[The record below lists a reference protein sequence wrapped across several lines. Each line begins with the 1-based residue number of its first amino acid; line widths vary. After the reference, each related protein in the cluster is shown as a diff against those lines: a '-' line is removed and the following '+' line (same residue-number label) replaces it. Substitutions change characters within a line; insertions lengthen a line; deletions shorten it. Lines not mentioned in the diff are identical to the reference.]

1 MVRRFLRFISPVLG
15 PALLVGWLHFAG
27 TYSTGRDA
35 AGIGAVSV
43 AMIAVG
49 FYRKRGLAPLTR
61 GSLEGT
67 VRSFLPAW
75 RLGPSLAWAL
85 LCWVVLGS
93 LDQLFESTPVP
104 RRGMKAEALREYKD
118 LRVGLALS
126 GGGYRAA
133 LVHAGVLDVLAR
145 RGVPVTNLS
154 TVSGGSIIGS
164 FIAAGGNPRDFE
176 EAVAGGR
183 FRLSRDMLDF
193 QNAVRILASTEL
205 PLVHIALWPFGRFT
219 TRSVQANLVDRVLL
233 NGAKARSMEIEGAPL
248 VMVCMTDLTYALAV
262 GAMPD
267 GLLLAGPTQKRFFKN
282 GEALEI
288 DGLNRLA
295 NRVAVSGGFPGVF
308 PALSAPATIVTFPW
322 SIPGKNRSETLALT
336 LADGGIRD
344 NLGLT
349 LLEAANDQAR
359 NPPDTA
365 KDWKGYTPDP
375 RWKIDLMI
383 ISDGGKFLEATNASG
398 LFSEIMRAIDISGL
412 ETGVERP
419 IQLSDELPKIMLSPL
434 SIFALSPDL
443 ILLGTKY
450 DELRNSLFSYFS
462 PTAYSDDLLSEIVS
476 LLPDQKLAQTRL
488 RQYLAARTSKG
499 VNLTKV
505 RESCVG
511 KEPDPAVWE
520 CAWWGLVSIVGEDMW
535 RTMTI
540 FAGTATLDDSFSA
553 GDAAAI
559 FRFGQY
565 MALLKSPE
573 IEEGLRS
580 VAARKGNRSPDDP
593 AKLPP
598 R

>member
-1 MVRRFLRFISPVLG
+1 
-15 PALLVGWLHFAG
+15 
-27 TYSTGRDA
+27 
-35 AGIGAVSV
+35 
-43 AMIAVG
+43 
-49 FYRKRGLAPLTR
+49 
-61 GSLEGT
+61 
-67 VRSFLPAW
+67 
-75 RLGPSLAWAL
+75 
-85 LCWVVLGS
+85 
-93 LDQLFESTPVP
+93 
-104 RRGMKAEALREYKD
+104 
-118 LRVGLALS
+118 
-126 GGGYRAA
+126 
-133 LVHAGVLDVLAR
+133 VHAGVLDILAR

-154 TVSGGSIIGS
+154 TVSGGSIIGG
-164 FIAAGGNPRDFE
+164 FIASGGNPRDFE
-176 EAVAGGR
+176 DAVAGGR

-205 PLVHIALWPFGRFT
+205 PVLHVALWPFERFT

-233 NGAKARSMEIEGAPL
+233 SGIKARGMEIGGAPL
-248 VMVCMTDLTYALAV
+248 IMVCMTDLTYALAV

-267 GLLLAGPTQKRFFKN
+267 GLLLAGPAQRRFFKD
-282 GEALEI
+282 GEALQL

-295 NRVAVSGGFPGVF
+295 DRVAVSGGFPGVF
-308 PALSAPATIVTFPW
+308 PALSAPATLVTFPW

-344 NLGLT
+344 NLGLM

-375 RWKIDLMI
+375 RWKVDLMI

-419 IQLSDELPKIMLSPL
+419 IQLSDELPKTRLSPL
-434 SIFALSPDL
+434 SIFALSPDS
-443 ILLGTKY
+443 ILLGAKY
-450 DELRNSLFSYFS
+450 DDLRSSLFSYFR
-462 PTAYSDDLLSEIVS
+462 PAAYSDELLSEIVS

-488 RQYLAARTSKG
+488 RQYLAAHSPKG

-505 RESCVG
+505 RQLCMG
-511 KEPDPAVWE
+511 KDPDPAVWE
-520 CAWWGLVSIVGEDMW
+520 CAWWGLVSTVGEDMW
-535 RTMTI
+535 RSMKTL
-540 FAGTATLDDSFSA
+540 AGAATLEDSYSA
-553 GDAAAI
+553 EDAAAI

-580 VAARKGNRSPDDP
+580 VGARKGNRSSDDR
-593 AKLPP
+593 ATLPP